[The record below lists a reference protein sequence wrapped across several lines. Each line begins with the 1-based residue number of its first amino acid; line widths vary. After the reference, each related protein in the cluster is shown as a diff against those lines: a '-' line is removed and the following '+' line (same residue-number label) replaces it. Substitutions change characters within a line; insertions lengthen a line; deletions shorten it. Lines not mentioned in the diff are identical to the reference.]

1 LHVNT
6 DKNTSTKVYS
16 IPKAQK
22 NSKQTI
28 YEILTSLNPQQKETV
43 QNLRQLV
50 RDTRP
55 ETVELIKQGKI
66 IYKLEGRDFVWIT
79 YYRQHVDLEFAM
91 GSSLSELL
99 RSRGVA
105 EESQNVHHVAI
116 GNYVL
121 QKPEIEHFVRD
132 TSTTGFKHCAT
143 K

>member
-1 LHVNT
+1 M
-6 DKNTSTKVYS
+6 
-16 IPKAQK
+16 
-22 NSKQTI
+22 
-28 YEILTSLNPQQKETV
+28 

-66 IYKLEGRDFVWIT
+66 IYKLEGRDSVWIT

-91 GSSLSELL
+91 GSSLSSELL

-105 EESQNVHHVAI
+105 EGKPKRTPCCHREH
-116 GNYVL
+116 VL

-132 TSTTGFKHCAT
+132 TSTTGFEHCAN